1 MKIVVVDGYTL
12 NPGDLSWEP
21 LEDLGECA
29 IHERSSPEETLER
42 AHDAH
47 VIVTNKAVLTKAML
61 PRLPQLKFIAV
72 TATGFNIVDSAA
84 ARELHID
91 VANVPTY
98 GTRSVAQ
105 HAIAL
110 LLELTNH
117 VGVHSSAVHAGD
129 WVESTDWCFTR
140 MPLTELDGLTLGIV
154 GWGRIGQTTAEIG
167 RALGMKVIT
176 TTRTEKSVEGVEFM
190 DVDSLFKTA
199 DVISLH
205 CPLTAATEKMVNA
218 ERLACMKR
226 NAYIINTSRG
236 GLIDEPA
243 LAKAL
248 NTDQIGGA
256 AIDVLST
263 EPPRSDNPL
272 LTAKHCIITPHN
284 AWASK
289 AARQRLLDITVA
301 NVKSFRE
308 GNPKNLVN

>member
-1 MKIVVVDGYTL
+1 MKIVVLDGYTL

-21 LEDLGECA
+21 LEALGECA
-29 IHERSSPEETLER
+29 IFDRSTEKQTIAR
-42 AHDAH
+42 AKDAH
-47 VIVTNKAVLTKAML
+47 VIVTNKCPLDKDML
-61 PRLPQLKFIAV
+61 GQLPQLKFIAV
-72 TATGFNIVDSAA
+72 TATGFNIVNSAV

-129 WVESTDWCFTR
+129 WVICADWCFAR

-154 GWGRIGQTTAEIG
+154 GWGRIGQATAEIG
-167 RALGMKVIT
+167 RALGMKVIA
-176 TTRTEKSVEGVEFM
+176 TTRSEKAADDVDFVE
-190 DVDSLFKTA
+190 VDSLFKTA

-205 CPLTAATEKMVNA
+205 CPLTAGTEMMVNA
-218 ERLACMKR
+218 ERLALMKPS
-226 NAYIINTSRG
+226 AFLLNTSRG
-236 GLIDEPA
+236 GLIDETA
-243 LAKAL
+243 LARAL
-248 NTDQIGGA
+248 NTDQIAGA
-256 AIDVLST
+256 ALDVLST
-263 EPPRSDNPL
+263 EPPKADNPM

-289 AARQRLLDITVA
+289 AARQRLLEITIA
-301 NVKSFRE
+301 NVRAFRE
-308 GNPKNLVN
+308 GNPKNVVN